1 MDGDLEMRQN
11 VSPLAT
17 KTIWMIAFSG
27 RLWTDIFRHM
37 TLNTVVWNLNHFK
50 DRRKGAQ
57 HFWSDLKKK
66 ERKNGRDVM

>member
-17 KTIWMIAFSG
+17 KTICMIAFSG

-37 TLNTVVWNLNHFK
+37 TLHTVAWNLNHFN
-50 DRRKGAQ
+50 DRSKGAQ
-57 HFWSDLKKK
+57 NFLSDLKKK
-66 ERKNGRDVM
+66 EEEEW